1 MLTPSQITA
10 LFDYVKLFRFQ
21 AEKLTREAA
30 SNSRLDPELRDEII
44 REQKRRARELTRL
57 EKALGDEIEA
67 INEEVKPGCK
77 RETESP
83 QAPDTVPRAKRKS
96 SATGKKSKGPG
107 AGTTGTNSS
116 GKIAN
121 DSSGKRKRGRPR
133 KHPLKDP
140 TPKRKPGRPRK
151 TAATE

>member
-67 INEEVKPGCK
+67 INEEEKPGCK
-77 RETESP
+77 RESEST
-83 QAPDTVPRAKRKS
+83 QGGATVPSVKKKRTPAKKTAGGGRK
-96 SATGKKSKGPG
+96 K
-107 AGTTGTNSS
+107 
-116 GKIAN
+116 
-121 DSSGKRKRGRPR
+121 GRPR
-133 KHPLKDP
+133 KEQPAEP
-140 TPKRKPGRPRK
+140 TTKRKRGRPRK

>member
-57 EKALGDEIEA
+57 EKALGDEIDT
-67 INEEVKPGCK
+67 INKEVKPGCK
-77 RETESP
+77 RESEST
-83 QAPDTVPRAKRKS
+83 QGDTTVPSVKKKRTPAKKTAGGDRK
-96 SATGKKSKGPG
+96 K
-107 AGTTGTNSS
+107 
-116 GKIAN
+116 
-121 DSSGKRKRGRPR
+121 GRPR
-133 KHPLKDP
+133 KEQPAEP
-140 TPKRKPGRPRK
+140 TTKRKRGRPRK